1 MTIYVNN
8 TEILNERRKGLRPAV
23 ALFHYLT
30 ARADAL
36 GVVNATKEDLAKA
49 LNVCPRTVKNWL
61 YALKNANVLKY
72 KYSGKI
78 QLNPDIY
85 FSGTDEQRKIALE
98 TYKAFKSDI

>member
-8 TEILNERRKGLRPAV
+8 TEILHERRRGLRPAV
-23 ALFHYLT
+23 TLFYYLKEQIDAHNVVEISKEEL
-30 ARADAL
+30 ARAL
-36 GVVNATKEDLAKA
+36 KI
-49 LNVCPRTVKNWL
+49 CPRTLKNWL
-61 YALKNANVLKY
+61 YSLRQIDVIKY

-78 QLNPDIY
+78 QINPDIY